1 MWVIWL
7 PLSLGG
13 TMAAWASEVA
23 GTLLPNIL
31 PAGLALGVYAFTW
44 PTGHAMT
51 LPVGNTD
58 DAELY
63 EEPR

>member
-13 TMAAWASEVA
+13 AMASSASLA
-23 GTLLPNIL
+23 AATLLPNIV

-44 PTGHAMT
+44 PTRHAMS